1 MAKTI
6 AVTEQPSTGLQ
17 QLKSQPARLDR
28 VPQGRAQ
35 RDAQGD
41 LALAR
46 RGAVDHDRRPR
57 HRLHLRRV
65 LLAGGQHHRP
75 GDRGPAAPPD
85 HSTKQIR
92 AFPGKASREK
102 QTMREKG
109 TTMAAEE
116 QNPEEQN
123 PEGERPETHEQLA
136 PPVNENFKWYIIH
149 AYSGFERKVRESLE
163 SRITAFG
170 LQNRIGRIMIP
181 TEPVTELRNGKK
193 YTIERVFLPGYVLVE
208 MELDNDLWHVI
219 KNTPRVT
226 GFLGTGD
233 KPVALSEQE
242 VSSILFRS
250 DAAKDK
256 PSMKVKFEKGEQV
269 RINEGPFANFTGA
282 VDDVNEDRQTLKV
295 MVSIFGRSTPVE
307 IEFSKVDKV
316 DRVALPT

>member
-1 MAKTI
+1 
-6 AVTEQPSTGLQ
+6 
-17 QLKSQPARLDR
+17 
-28 VPQGRAQ
+28 
-35 RDAQGD
+35 
-41 LALAR
+41 
-46 RGAVDHDRRPR
+46 
-57 HRLHLRRV
+57 
-65 LLAGGQHHRP
+65 
-75 GDRGPAAPPD
+75 
-85 HSTKQIR
+85 
-92 AFPGKASREK
+92 
-102 QTMREKG
+102 MREEG

-123 PEGERPETHEQLA
+123 LAAINAPEEASTENPEEQLA

-163 SRITAFG
+163 SRIMAFG
-170 LQNRIGRIMIP
+170 LQNKIGRIMIP

-208 MELDNDLWHVI
+208 MDLDNDLWHVI

-233 KPVALSEQE
+233 NPVALSEQE

-250 DAAKDK
+250 DVSKDK
-256 PSMKVKFEKGEQV
+256 PTMKIKFDKGEQV

-282 VDDVNEDRQTLKV
+282 VDEINEDKQTLKV

-307 IEFSKVDKV
+307 IEFSKVDKI
-316 DRVALPT
+316 TE

>member
-1 MAKTI
+1 M
-6 AVTEQPSTGLQ
+6 
-17 QLKSQPARLDR
+17 
-28 VPQGRAQ
+28 
-35 RDAQGD
+35 
-41 LALAR
+41 
-46 RGAVDHDRRPR
+46 AVDEQIPEAQDP
-57 HRLHLRRV
+57 
-65 LLAGGQHHRP
+65 GG
-75 GDRGPAAPPD
+75 
-85 HSTKQIR
+85 
-92 AFPGKASREK
+92 
-102 QTMREKG
+102 
-109 TTMAAEE
+109 E
-116 QNPEEQN
+116 QSA
-123 PEGERPETHEQLA
+123 EQLA

-163 SRITAFG
+163 SRIQAFG

-233 KPVALSEQE
+233 KPVALSEAE

-250 DAAKDK
+250 DVSKDK

-269 RINEGPFANFTGA
+269 RINEGPFANFNGT

-307 IEFSKVDKV
+307 IEFAKVDKMEE
-316 DRVALPT
+316 

>member
-1 MAKTI
+1 MHEEGTLQMAVDEQI
-6 AVTEQPSTGLQ
+6 PEAQDPGGEQPT
-17 QLKSQPARLDR
+17 
-28 VPQGRAQ
+28 
-35 RDAQGD
+35 
-41 LALAR
+41 
-46 RGAVDHDRRPR
+46 
-57 HRLHLRRV
+57 
-65 LLAGGQHHRP
+65 
-75 GDRGPAAPPD
+75 
-85 HSTKQIR
+85 
-92 AFPGKASREK
+92 
-102 QTMREKG
+102 
-109 TTMAAEE
+109 
-116 QNPEEQN
+116 
-123 PEGERPETHEQLA
+123 EQLA

-163 SRITAFG
+163 SRIQAFG

-233 KPVALSEQE
+233 KPVALSEAE

-250 DAAKDK
+250 ESAKDK
-256 PSMKVKFEKGEQV
+256 PSLKIKFEKGEQV
-269 RINEGPFANFTGA
+269 RINEGPFANFNGT

-307 IEFSKVDKV
+307 IEFAKVDKMEE
-316 DRVALPT
+316 

>member
-1 MAKTI
+1 MAVDEQTPE
-6 AVTEQPSTGLQ
+6 AQDPGGEQP
-17 QLKSQPARLDR
+17 A
-28 VPQGRAQ
+28 
-35 RDAQGD
+35 
-41 LALAR
+41 
-46 RGAVDHDRRPR
+46 
-57 HRLHLRRV
+57 
-65 LLAGGQHHRP
+65 
-75 GDRGPAAPPD
+75 
-85 HSTKQIR
+85 
-92 AFPGKASREK
+92 
-102 QTMREKG
+102 
-109 TTMAAEE
+109 
-116 QNPEEQN
+116 
-123 PEGERPETHEQLA
+123 EQLA

-163 SRITAFG
+163 SRIQAFG

-208 MELDNDLWHVI
+208 MDLDNDLWHVI

-233 KPVALSEQE
+233 SPVALSEAE

-250 DAAKDK
+250 ESAKDK

-269 RINEGPFANFTGA
+269 RINEGPFANFNGT

-307 IEFSKVDKV
+307 IEFAKVDKMEE
-316 DRVALPT
+316 

>member
-1 MAKTI
+1 MA
-6 AVTEQPSTGLQ
+6 V
-17 QLKSQPARLDR
+17 
-28 VPQGRAQ
+28 
-35 RDAQGD
+35 
-41 LALAR
+41 
-46 RGAVDHDRRPR
+46 
-57 HRLHLRRV
+57 
-65 LLAGGQHHRP
+65 
-75 GDRGPAAPPD
+75 
-85 HSTKQIR
+85 
-92 AFPGKASREK
+92 
-102 QTMREKG
+102 
-109 TTMAAEE
+109 EE
-116 QNPEEQN
+116 QNPDALN
-123 PEGERPETHEQLA
+123 PEGEQPTEQLA

-233 KPVALSEQE
+233 NPVALSEQE

-250 DAAKDK
+250 ESSTNK
-256 PSMKVKFEKGEQV
+256 PSMKVKFEKSEQV
-269 RINEGPFANFTGA
+269 RINEGPFANFTGT

-316 DRVALPT
+316 EE

>member
-1 MAKTI
+1 MKRQKDTTI
-6 AVTEQPSTGLQ
+6 TATE
-17 QLKSQPARLDR
+17 
-28 VPQGRAQ
+28 
-35 RDAQGD
+35 
-41 LALAR
+41 
-46 RGAVDHDRRPR
+46 
-57 HRLHLRRV
+57 
-65 LLAGGQHHRP
+65 
-75 GDRGPAAPPD
+75 
-85 HSTKQIR
+85 
-92 AFPGKASREK
+92 
-102 QTMREKG
+102 
-109 TTMAAEE
+109 
-116 QNPEEQN
+116 NPEEQN
-123 PEGERPETHEQLA
+123 PEALNAAGEPTEQLA

-170 LQNRIGRIMIP
+170 LQNKIGRIMIP

-193 YTIERVFLPGYVLVE
+193 YTIDRVFLPGYVLVE
-208 MELDNDLWHVI
+208 MDLDNDLWHVI

-233 KPVALSEQE
+233 NPVALSEQE

-256 PSMKVKFEKGEQV
+256 PSMKVKFDKGEQV

-282 VDDVNEDRQTLKV
+282 VDDINEDKQTLKV

-316 DRVALPT
+316 TE

>member
-1 MAKTI
+1 MTH
-6 AVTEQPSTGLQ
+6 E
-17 QLKSQPARLDR
+17 
-28 VPQGRAQ
+28 
-35 RDAQGD
+35 
-41 LALAR
+41 
-46 RGAVDHDRRPR
+46 
-57 HRLHLRRV
+57 
-65 LLAGGQHHRP
+65 
-75 GDRGPAAPPD
+75 
-85 HSTKQIR
+85 
-92 AFPGKASREK
+92 E
-102 QTMREKG
+102 G

-116 QNPEEQN
+116 IIPEEQQQ
-123 PEGERPETHEQLA
+123 PEEHLE
-136 PPVNENFKWYIIH
+136 PPVNANFKWYIIH

-233 KPVALSEQE
+233 SPVALSEQE

-250 DAAKDK
+250 DVTKDK
-256 PSMKVKFEKGEQV
+256 PATKIKFEKGEQV
-269 RINEGPFANFTGA
+269 RINEGPFANFNGA
-282 VDDVNEDRQTLKV
+282 VDDVNEDKQTLKV

-307 IEFSKVDKV
+307 IEFSKVDKMA
-316 DRVALPT
+316 DE